1 MPRKPPT
8 KSNVSSQTAMRPR
21 GAPDWVTAELLA
33 ETIAAWQPYYA
44 DDLTAD
50 QALEILLAAGRL
62 FEALGDSQ
70 DEEEPVLGPGP
81 RQQP

>member
-1 MPRKPPT
+1 MPRKQPT
-8 KSNVSSQTAMRPR
+8 KSNISSPTVTRPH
-21 GAPDWVTAELLA
+21 GAPDWVTGELLA

-44 DDLTAD
+44 EDLTAD

-62 FEALGDSQ
+62 FEVLGAAE